1 MIEFK
6 VKAKNCNR
14 GQLFRHCWVSSAWIS
29 KEWCTCN
36 KLIDWSSIPA
46 QFGLYHVVAPL
57 SFLRSIS
64 LAALFLVYKKGK
76 AREIS
81 KVNCNYQLS
90 FIYLI
95 IITYLLLFNLY
106 ICIYPV
112 PKFRSCHK
120 AIMVTTGRA
129 HCIHNCILRS
139 LSIQFEHSLDWVE
152 SLVKGVHYWHI
163 ASLTACSLSTLVIPQ
178 CNLTMCNRTSC
189 AQVQELP

>member
-90 FIYLI
+90 FIYLVI
-95 IITYLLLFNLY
+95 MRYLLLFNLCICTY
-106 ICIYPV
+106 IY
-112 PKFRSCHK
+112 F
-120 AIMVTTGRA
+120 
-129 HCIHNCILRS
+129 ILSFYLQVMWR
-139 LSIQFEHSLDWVE
+139 LIDFINLINVDVDVE
-152 SLVKGVHYWHI
+152 SNFELGKPLEHKVHLRVASFYVSLFSLLHTIHHTAWLLI
-163 ASLTACSLSTLVIPQ
+163 ASWD
-178 CNLTMCNRTSC
+178 
-189 AQVQELP
+189 QVFVFFLDH